1 MLKTCWTPQLP
12 LSSLENWAPSVAI
25 YATSKLHQLLQS
37 LQTRMHQP
45 RMPSASGWTSTAARS
60 TPAPIT
66 VPIGSMYAIYGNIYH
81 QYTPNV
87 SIYTIHGSGI
97 LWGMIADER
106 YLTLLFASGFQHAW
120 TPSNSH
126 PCFEYFGMMIPIH
139 WNLQDHWRL
148 CPLALQ
154 HLCRDELRRRVFDKQ
169 LEALSVVLC
178 KGAESA
184 VLLCFHNQYYFIIF

>member
-1 MLKTCWTPQLP
+1 MLKPQKKACEFSRKLGAIHP
-12 LSSLENWAPSVAI
+12 LRWFTRHRNCTSLSRHGC
-25 YATSKLHQLLQS
+25 TSCECHQRADGRF
-37 LQTRMHQP
+37 TRGRNSCEVH
-45 RMPSASGWTSTAARS
+45 A
-60 TPAPIT
+60 
-66 VPIGSMYAIYGNIYH
+66 GSYNC
-81 QYTPNV
+81 
-87 SIYTIHGSGI
+87 
-97 LWGMIADER
+97 MIADER

-120 TPSNSH
+120 TLSNSH
-126 PCFEYFGMMIPIH
+126 PCFGYFGMMIPIH
-139 WNLQDHWRL
+139 WSLQDHWRL